1 MLKEFEDIINEMDSE
16 LSEYSQKITYE
27 QKLSNLK
34 EKYKNE
40 TNLINEITY
49 EIDSLNFF
57 Y

>member
-34 EKYKNE
+34 EKYKPDR
-40 TNLINEITY
+40 LEIVY
-49 EIDSLNFF
+49 LKIKGKEEWI
-57 Y
+57 